1 MARWRERNRDR
12 YRAYPNS
19 GRRKRYRR
27 RVSERGCHLGSFG
40 DPARRHDAKQD
51 ALGGHSRD
59 AHPIVG
65 PGRGKAGAGNL
76 PPDLEPVA
84 GLDVERR
91 EVEHAAG
98 VLANEARAD
107 AMQRKSM
114 TLLRSLDRH
123 KIPSLAVAR
132 LPRSPQHRTASRIGS
147 GSGARRVR
155 APSGPSHSDNVL
167 SRASMTLLLPA
178 RRGSSP
184 PPDSTA
190 CSHRVR
196 RLAARPRLFLAHRIS
211 TCSSRLSAM
220 HQAGVR
226 EKNLATRSGRWG

>member
-19 GRRKRYRR
+19 GRKRYRR

-40 DPARRHDAKQD
+40 DPARRHDAEQD
-51 ALGGHSRD
+51 AFGGHSRD

-76 PPDLEPVA
+76 RPDLEPVA

-91 EVEHAAG
+91 EVEHVAG
-98 VLANEARAD
+98 ALANEARAD

-123 KIPSLAVAR
+123 KIPSLAAAR
-132 LPRSPQHRTASRIGS
+132 LPRSPQHRDSHLVTLEERLH
-147 GSGARRVR
+147 VL
-155 APSGPSHSDNVL
+155 GPDQAHVVSE
-167 SRASMTLLLPA
+167 RLP
-178 RRGSSP
+178 GHP
-184 PPDSTA
+184 ILT
-190 CSHRVR
+190 
-196 RLAARPRLFLAHRIS
+196 
-211 TCSSRLSAM
+211 TY
-220 HQAGVR
+220 
-226 EKNLATRSGRWG
+226 